1 MCYAESMTSVSVRD
15 LRNNVS
21 AVLRRVE
28 QGEHLRVTVHGR
40 PIAELVPLARPRTV
54 PWRELLVDMRQADP
68 ELARDLRELTPDTTD
83 DIPLSG

>member
-1 MCYAESMTSVSVRD
+1 MTSVSVRD

-40 PIAELVPLARPRTV
+40 PIADLVPLAKPRSV
-54 PWRELLVDMRQADP
+54 PWHEFLAGLRQADP
-68 ELARDLRELTPDTTD
+68 ELTRDLHKLSPETTD
-83 DIPLSG
+83 DIPLG